1 MTVVKSKPYNIGV
14 SLSEYHFSYDNDKLI
29 GISKLNDSSVF
40 VPLDPSSSEFSEIKS
55 DDKSVRAFNIAKFN
69 KEGVTDTVDV
79 ANDEVLTS
87 YYNTQK
93 KKLDNK
99 QFIEEE
105 SESPIAAVPIKR
117 ERTVPD
123 RVLSYPLD
131 IDINQDHLKI
141 NRYTYKRPSSDVQ
154 ASRPPRETDDGYVAG
169 DSVKGTSYGKYQ
181 GGVILP
187 MPKVSDSNGAQWGE
201 SDLDVFTLGIAGAGA
216 RVGGKLVDDLS
227 NLLTLRT
234 GFRDGE
240 NLLENDRS
248 FADFVESSDFAKNRG
263 FSGQALT
270 NLGIAGGG
278 LAASTLARQVGIN
291 IGADEFLAR
300 SGGRI
305 LNPNA
310 ELLFQGPVLRDF
322 AFKFLMI
329 ARSKKEGE
337 MIRRIIRWFKT
348 GAAPVFNDKSL
359 LQTPSIFQLTY
370 GRGQNSS
377 DYFLPTVNKFNEM
390 ALRNITVDYAP
401 DGFWSA
407 YQDSQPVAVVV
418 NLQFT
423 ELRPVYRQD
432 QDYAAK
438 QNDTSVGY

>member
-1 MTVVKSKPYNIGV
+1 MTVVKSKPYKIGI

-55 DDKSVRAFNIAKFN
+55 DDDSVRAFNIAVHE
-69 KEGVTDTVDV
+69 KEGITDTVDV
-79 ANDEVLTS
+79 ADNEVLTS

-93 KKLDNK
+93 KKLDNG

-105 SESPIAAVPIKR
+105 SESPIAPIPR
-117 ERTVPD
+117 FARTLPPT
-123 RVLSYPLD
+123 VLSYPLD
-131 IDINQDHLKI
+131 IDIEQDHLKI
-141 NRYTYKRPSSDVQ
+141 NRYLYKRPDTGVQ
-154 ASRPPRETDDGYVAG
+154 ASRPPRETETGYTEG
-169 DSVKGTSYGKYQ
+169 DSVKGTPYGKYQ

-201 SDLDVFTLGIAGAGA
+201 SDLDVFTLGIAAAGQQLGGATVGA
-216 RVGGKLVDDLS
+216 INAFSNVIRGEGIGKEQGFTDFFQQKQEEFNSIAGSDL
-227 NLLTLRT
+227 
-234 GFRDGE
+234 
-240 NLLENDRS
+240 
-248 FADFVESSDFAKNRG
+248 K
-263 FSGQALT
+263 

-278 LAASTLARQVGIN
+278 IFASTVAKAAGIN

-337 MIRRIIRWFKT
+337 TIRKIIRWFKT
-348 GAAPVFNDKSL
+348 GAAPVFNDRAL

-370 GRGQNSS
+370 GRGQGSS

-418 NLQFT
+418 SLQFT
-423 ELRPVYRQD
+423 ELRPVYKQD
-432 QDYAAK
+432 QEYAAR

>member
-55 DDKSVRAFNIAKFN
+55 DDDSVRAFNIAKFN
-69 KEGVTDTVDV
+69 KEGVTDTVEV
-79 ANDEVLTS
+79 ADDEVLTS

-105 SESPIAAVPIKR
+105 SESPIATIPRFA
-117 ERTVPD
+117 RTLPPT
-123 RVLSYPLD
+123 VLTYPLD
-131 IDINQDHLKI
+131 IDIDQDHLKI
-141 NRYTYKRPSSDVQ
+141 NRYLYKRPDTGVQ
-154 ASRPPRETDDGYVAG
+154 ASRPPRMTDYGMVAG
-169 DSVKGTSYGKYQ
+169 DSVKGSPYGKYQ

-201 SDLDVFTLGIAGAGA
+201 SDLDVFNLGIAAAGQQIGSA
-216 RVGGKLVDDLS
+216 TVGGINALSDIMRGEGIKENNFTEFFEQKSKDLQGI
-227 NLLTLRT
+227 T
-234 GFRDGE
+234 GTD
-240 NLLENDRS
+240 
-248 FADFVESSDFAKNRG
+248 AK
-263 FSGQALT
+263 

-278 LAASTLARQVGIN
+278 LFATTVAKAAGIN

-322 AFKFLMI
+322 AFKFLMV

-337 MIRRIIRWFKT
+337 MIRKIIRWFKT
-348 GAAPVFNDKSL
+348 GAAPVFNDRSL

-370 GRGQNSS
+370 GRGQGSS

-423 ELRPVYRQD
+423 ELRPVYKQD
-432 QDYAAK
+432 QEYAEA

>member
-55 DDKSVRAFNIAKFN
+55 DDDSVRAFNIAKFN

-79 ANDEVLTS
+79 ADDEVLTS

-105 SESPIAAVPIKR
+105 SESPIAAVPKR
-117 ERTVPD
+117 QRTAAYT
-123 RVLSYPLD
+123 VLSYPLD

-141 NRYTYKRPSSDVQ
+141 NRYLYKRPDTGVQ
-154 ASRPPRETDDGYVAG
+154 ASRPPQKGDYGFEGKG
-169 DSVKGTSYGKYQ
+169 DSVKGTPYGQYQ

-201 SDLDVFTLGIAGAGA
+201 SDLDVFTLGIAAAGQQIGGAT
-216 RVGGKLVDDLS
+216 VGGINAFSNLIRGEGIGDKQEFTDFFQQKQDDL
-227 NLLTLRT
+227 NRI
-234 GFRDGE
+234 GG
-240 NLLENDRS
+240 
-248 FADFVESSDFAKNRG
+248 SDLK
-263 FSGQALT
+263 

-278 LAASTLARQVGIN
+278 LFASTVAKAAGIN

-322 AFKFLMI
+322 AFKFLMV

-337 MIRRIIRWFKT
+337 MIRKIIRWFKT
-348 GAAPVFNDKSL
+348 GAAPVFNDRAL

-370 GRGQNSS
+370 GRGQGSS

-423 ELRPVYRQD
+423 ELRPVYKQD
-432 QDYAAK
+432 QEYAEA
-438 QNDTSVGY
+438 QNETSVGY

>member
-1 MTVVKSKPYNIGV
+1 MTVVKSKPYKIGI

-40 VPLDPSSSEFSEIKS
+40 VPLDPSSPEFLEIKS
-55 DDKSVRAFNIAKFN
+55 DDDSVRAFNIAVHE
-69 KEGVTDTVDV
+69 KEGITDTVDV
-79 ANDEVLTS
+79 ADNEVLTN

-93 KKLDNK
+93 KKLDNG

-105 SESPIAAVPIKR
+105 SESPIAAVPKR
-117 ERTVPD
+117 QRTAPAT
-123 RVLSYPLD
+123 VLSYPLD

-154 ASRPPRETDDGYVAG
+154 ASRPPRETDYGLIAG

-216 RVGGKLVDDLS
+216 RVGGKLVGDLN

-234 GFRDGE
+234 GFENGE
-240 NLLENDRS
+240 NLLKNDQS
-248 FADFVESSDFAKNRG
+248 FADFIESRQREESG
-263 FSGQALT
+263 LSGQALT

-278 LAASTLARQVGIN
+278 LAASTLAKAFGIN
-291 IGADEFLAR
+291 IGTDEFLAR

-407 YQDSQPVAVVV
+407 YQDSQPVAVRMSL
-418 NLQFT
+418 NFA
-423 ELRPVYRQD
+423 ELRPVYETD
-432 QDYAAK
+432 QMR
-438 QNDTSVGY
+438 TPESSVGL

>member
-55 DDKSVRAFNIAKFN
+55 DDDSIRAFNIAKFN

-79 ANDEVLTS
+79 ADDEVLTS

-105 SESPIAAVPIKR
+105 SESPIAAVPKR
-117 ERTVPD
+117 QRTAAYT
-123 RVLSYPLD
+123 VLSYPLD

-141 NRYTYKRPSSDVQ
+141 NRYLYKRPDTGVQ
-154 ASRPPRETDDGYVAG
+154 ASRPPQKGDYGFEGKG
-169 DSVKGTSYGKYQ
+169 DSVKGTPYGQYQ

-201 SDLDVFTLGIAGAGA
+201 SDLDVFTLGIAAAGQQIGAA
-216 RVGGKLVDDLS
+216 TVGGIDALS
-227 NLLTLRT
+227 NLIRGQDIGEQ
-234 GFRDGE
+234 GFTE
-240 NLLENDRS
+240 FFEQK
-248 FADFVESSDFAKNRG
+248 AKDL
-263 FSGQALT
+263 SGVAGQDLK

-278 LAASTLARQVGIN
+278 IFASTVAKAAGIN

-322 AFKFLMI
+322 AFKFLMV

-337 MIRRIIRWFKT
+337 MIRKIIRWFKT
-348 GAAPVFNDKSL
+348 GAAPVFNDRAL

-370 GRGQNSS
+370 GRGQGSS

-423 ELRPVYRQD
+423 ELRPVYKQD
-432 QDYAAK
+432 QEYAEA
-438 QNDTSVGY
+438 QNETSVGY

>member
-1 MTVVKSKPYNIGV
+1 MTVVKSKAYKIGI

-55 DDKSVRAFNIAKFN
+55 DDDSVRAFNIAKFN

-79 ANDEVLTS
+79 ADDEVLTS
-87 YYNTQK
+87 HYNTQK

-99 QFIEEE
+99 QFIEEQ
-105 SESPIAAVPIKR
+105 SESPIAAVPKR
-117 ERTVPD
+117 QRTAAYT
-123 RVLSYPLD
+123 VLSYPLD

-141 NRYTYKRPSSDVQ
+141 NRYLYKRPDTGVQ
-154 ASRPPRETDDGYVAG
+154 ASRPPQKGDYGFEGKG
-169 DSVKGTSYGKYQ
+169 DSVKGTPYGQYQ

-201 SDLDVFTLGIAGAGA
+201 SDLDVFNLGIAAAGQQIGGATVKGIDA
-216 RVGGKLVDDLS
+216 FSNLIRGQDIGEQGFTEFFEQKTKDLSGVGGQDL
-227 NLLTLRT
+227 
-234 GFRDGE
+234 
-240 NLLENDRS
+240 
-248 FADFVESSDFAKNRG
+248 K
-263 FSGQALT
+263 

-278 LAASTLARQVGIN
+278 LFATTVAKAAGIN

-337 MIRRIIRWFKT
+337 MIRKIIRWFKT
-348 GAAPVFNDKSL
+348 GAAPVFNDRSL

-370 GRGQNSS
+370 GRGQGSS

-423 ELRPVYRQD
+423 ELRPVYKQD
-432 QDYAAK
+432 QEYAEA

>member
-55 DDKSVRAFNIAKFN
+55 DDDSVRAFNIAKFN

-105 SESPIAAVPIKR
+105 SESPIAAVPKR
-117 ERTVPD
+117 QRTAAYT
-123 RVLSYPLD
+123 VLSYPLD

-141 NRYTYKRPSSDVQ
+141 NRYLYKRPDTGVQ
-154 ASRPPRETDDGYVAG
+154 ASRPPQKGDYGFEGKG
-169 DSVKGTSYGKYQ
+169 DSVKGTPYGQYQ

-201 SDLDVFTLGIAGAGA
+201 SDLDVFTLGIAAAGQQIGGAT
-216 RVGGKLVDDLS
+216 VGGIDAFS
-227 NLLTLRT
+227 NLIR
-234 GFRDGE
+234 GE
-240 NLLENDRS
+240 GIAKKQE
-248 FADFVESSDFAKNRG
+248 FTDFFQQKQEDLNRIEGSDLK
-263 FSGQALT
+263 

-278 LAASTLARQVGIN
+278 IFASTVAKAAGIN

-322 AFKFLMI
+322 AFKFLMV

-337 MIRRIIRWFKT
+337 MIRKIIRWFKT
-348 GAAPVFNDKSL
+348 GAAPVFNDRAL

-370 GRGQNSS
+370 GRGQGSS

-423 ELRPVYRQD
+423 ELRPVYKQD
-432 QDYAAK
+432 QEYAEA

>member
-55 DDKSVRAFNIAKFN
+55 DDDSVRAFNIAKFN

-79 ANDEVLTS
+79 ADDEVLTS

-105 SESPIAAVPIKR
+105 SESPIAAVPKR
-117 ERTVPD
+117 QRTAAYT
-123 RVLSYPLD
+123 VLSYPLD

-141 NRYTYKRPSSDVQ
+141 NRYLYKRPDTGVQ
-154 ASRPPRETDDGYVAG
+154 ASRPPQKGDYGFEGKG
-169 DSVKGTSYGKYQ
+169 DSVKGTPYGQYQ

-201 SDLDVFTLGIAGAGA
+201 SDLDVFTLGIAAAGQQIGGAT
-216 RVGGKLVDDLS
+216 VGGIDAFSNLIRGEGIGDKQEFTDFFQQKQDDL
-227 NLLTLRT
+227 NRI
-234 GFRDGE
+234 GG
-240 NLLENDRS
+240 
-248 FADFVESSDFAKNRG
+248 SDLK
-263 FSGQALT
+263 

-278 LAASTLARQVGIN
+278 LFASTVAKAAGIN

-322 AFKFLMI
+322 AFKFLMV

-337 MIRRIIRWFKT
+337 MIRKIIRWFKT
-348 GAAPVFNDKSL
+348 GAAPVFNDRAL

-370 GRGQNSS
+370 GRGQGSS

-423 ELRPVYRQD
+423 ELRPVYKQD
-432 QDYAAK
+432 QEYAEA
-438 QNDTSVGY
+438 QNETSVGY

>member
-55 DDKSVRAFNIAKFN
+55 DDDSVRAFNIAKFN

-79 ANDEVLTS
+79 ADDEVLTS

-99 QFIEEE
+99 QFIEEQ
-105 SESPIAAVPIKR
+105 SESPIAAVPKR
-117 ERTVPD
+117 QRTAAYT
-123 RVLSYPLD
+123 VLSYPLD

-141 NRYTYKRPSSDVQ
+141 NRYLYKRPDTGVQ
-154 ASRPPRETDDGYVAG
+154 ASRPPQKGDYGFEGKG
-169 DSVKGTSYGKYQ
+169 DSVKGTPYGQYQ

-201 SDLDVFTLGIAGAGA
+201 SDLDVFTLGIAAAGQQIGGAT
-216 RVGGKLVDDLS
+216 VGGIDAFS
-227 NLLTLRT
+227 NLIR
-234 GFRDGE
+234 GE
-240 NLLENDRS
+240 GIGKKQE
-248 FADFVESSDFAKNRG
+248 FTDFFQQKQEDLNRIEGSDLK
-263 FSGQALT
+263 

-278 LAASTLARQVGIN
+278 IFASTVAKAAGIN

-322 AFKFLMI
+322 AFKFLMV

-337 MIRRIIRWFKT
+337 MIRKIIRWFKT
-348 GAAPVFNDKSL
+348 GAAPVFNDRAL

-370 GRGQNSS
+370 GRGQGSS

-423 ELRPVYRQD
+423 ELRPVYKQD
-432 QDYAAK
+432 QEYAEA
-438 QNDTSVGY
+438 QNETSVGY

>member
-1 MTVVKSKPYNIGV
+1 MSLQKSKKYSAISGLGADDV
-14 SLSEYHFSYDNDKLI
+14 ISAAFSNNQLI
-29 GISKLNDSSVF
+29 GIFKDNSDGVPKVQDPNGSIASIFKASDESLN
-40 VPLDPSSSEFSEIKS
+40 
-55 DDKSVRAFNIAKFN
+55 AFNIAVYGKD
-69 KEGVTDTVDV
+69 GVTDEI
-79 ANDEVLTS
+79 ALASNEELTKFFNEES
-87 YYNTQK
+87 
-93 KKLDNK
+93 NK
-99 QFIEEE
+99 ESNEQFIAPEL
-105 SESPIAAVPIKR
+105 STPIAALPKR
-117 ERTVPD
+117 ERTAPAT
-123 RVLSYPLD
+123 VLSYPLD

-141 NRYTYKRPSSDVQ
+141 NRFKYKRPDTGVQ
-154 ASRPPRETDDGYVAG
+154 ASRPPEFSANLGYLKRKG

-201 SDLDVFTLGIAGAGA
+201 SDLDVFSLGIVSAGQQIGNDTVKGIDALSSVFRGDGIGAKEKFGDFFKKAGINFDFGKT
-216 RVGGKLVDDLS
+216 GGDL
-227 NLLTLRT
+227 
-234 GFRDGE
+234 
-240 NLLENDRS
+240 
-248 FADFVESSDFAKNRG
+248 K
-263 FSGQALT
+263 

-278 LAASTLARQVGIN
+278 IFASTIAKAAGIN

-337 MIRRIIRWFKT
+337 TIRRIIRWFKT
-348 GAAPVFNDKSL
+348 GAAPVFNDRAL

-370 GRGQNSS
+370 GRGQGNS

-418 NLQFT
+418 SLQFT
-423 ELRPVYRQD
+423 ELRPVYKQD
-432 QDYAAK
+432 QDYAAT

>member
-55 DDKSVRAFNIAKFN
+55 DDDSVRAFNIAKFN

-105 SESPIAAVPIKR
+105 SESPIAAVPKKR
-117 ERTVPD
+117 ERTVSD

-141 NRYTYKRPSSDVQ
+141 NRYLYKRPDTGVQ
-154 ASRPPRETDDGYVAG
+154 ASRPPQKGDYGFEGKG
-169 DSVKGTSYGKYQ
+169 DSVKGTPYGQYQ

-201 SDLDVFTLGIAGAGA
+201 SDLDVFTLGIAAAGQQIGGAT
-216 RVGGKLVDDLS
+216 VGGINAFS
-227 NLLTLRT
+227 NLIR
-234 GFRDGE
+234 GE
-240 NLLENDRS
+240 GIKENNFTEFFEQKSKDLQGIS
-248 FADFVESSDFAKNRG
+248 GADAK
-263 FSGQALT
+263 

-278 LAASTLARQVGIN
+278 LFATTVAKAAGIN

-322 AFKFLMI
+322 AFKFLMV

-337 MIRRIIRWFKT
+337 MIRKIIRWFKT
-348 GAAPVFNDKSL
+348 GAAPVFNDRAL

-370 GRGQNSS
+370 GRGQGSS

-423 ELRPVYRQD
+423 ELRPVYKQD
-432 QDYAAK
+432 QEYAEA
-438 QNDTSVGY
+438 QNETSVGY

>member
-105 SESPIAAVPIKR
+105 SESPIAAVPKKR

-141 NRYTYKRPSSDVQ
+141 NRYLYKRPDTGVQ
-154 ASRPPRETDDGYVAG
+154 ASRPPRETKTGYTEG
-169 DSVKGTSYGKYQ
+169 DSVKGTPYGKYQ

-201 SDLDVFTLGIAGAGA
+201 SDLDVFTLGIAAAGQQIGAA
-216 RVGGKLVDDLS
+216 TVGGIDALS
-227 NLLTLRT
+227 NLIRGQDIGEQ
-234 GFRDGE
+234 GFTE
-240 NLLENDRS
+240 FFEQK
-248 FADFVESSDFAKNRG
+248 AKDL
-263 FSGQALT
+263 SGVAGQDLK

-278 LAASTLARQVGIN
+278 LFATTVAKAAGIN

-337 MIRRIIRWFKT
+337 MIRKIIRWFKT
-348 GAAPVFNDKSL
+348 GAAPVFNDRSL

-370 GRGQNSS
+370 GRGQGSS

-423 ELRPVYRQD
+423 ELRPVYKQD
-432 QDYAAK
+432 QEYAEA

>member
-55 DDKSVRAFNIAKFN
+55 DDDSVRAFNIAKFN

-79 ANDEVLTS
+79 ADDEVLTS

-105 SESPIAAVPIKR
+105 SESPIAAVPKR
-117 ERTVPD
+117 KRTAAYT
-123 RVLSYPLD
+123 VLSYPLD

-141 NRYTYKRPSSDVQ
+141 NRYLYKRPDTGVQ
-154 ASRPPRETDDGYVAG
+154 ASRPPQKGDYGFEGKG
-169 DSVKGTSYGKYQ
+169 DSVKGTPYGQYQ

-201 SDLDVFTLGIAGAGA
+201 SDLDVFTLGIAAAGQQIGGATVEGINA
-216 RVGGKLVDDLS
+216 FS
-227 NLLTLRT
+227 NVIR
-234 GFRDGE
+234 GE
-240 NLLENDRS
+240 GIGE
-248 FADFVESSDFAKNRG
+248 RG
-263 FSGQALT
+263 FTEFFEQKAKDFNNIEGNDLK

-278 LAASTLARQVGIN
+278 LFASTVAKAAGIN

-322 AFKFLMI
+322 AFKFLMV

-337 MIRRIIRWFKT
+337 MIRKIIRWFKT
-348 GAAPVFNDKSL
+348 GAAPVFNDRAL

-370 GRGQNSS
+370 GRGQGSS

-423 ELRPVYRQD
+423 ELRPVYKQD
-432 QDYAAK
+432 QEYAEA
-438 QNDTSVGY
+438 QNETSVGY

>member
-55 DDKSVRAFNIAKFN
+55 DDDSVRAFNIAKFN

-79 ANDEVLTS
+79 ADDEVLTS

-105 SESPIAAVPIKR
+105 SESPIAAVPKR
-117 ERTVPD
+117 QRTAAYT
-123 RVLSYPLD
+123 VLSYPLD

-141 NRYTYKRPSSDVQ
+141 NRYLYKRPDTGVQ
-154 ASRPPRETDDGYVAG
+154 ASRPPQKGDYGFERKG
-169 DSVKGTSYGKYQ
+169 DSVKGTPYGQYQ

-201 SDLDVFTLGIAGAGA
+201 SDLDVFTLGIAAAGQQIGGAT
-216 RVGGKLVDDLS
+216 VGGIDAFS
-227 NLLTLRT
+227 NLIR
-234 GFRDGE
+234 GE
-240 NLLENDRS
+240 GIKENNFTEFFEQKSKDLQGIS
-248 FADFVESSDFAKNRG
+248 GADAK
-263 FSGQALT
+263 

-278 LAASTLARQVGIN
+278 IFASTVAKAAGIN

-322 AFKFLMI
+322 AFKFLMV

-337 MIRRIIRWFKT
+337 MIRKIIRWFKT
-348 GAAPVFNDKSL
+348 GAAPVFNDRAL

-370 GRGQNSS
+370 GRGQGSS

-423 ELRPVYRQD
+423 ELRPVYKQD
-432 QDYAAK
+432 QEYAEA
-438 QNDTSVGY
+438 QNETSVGY

>member
-1 MTVVKSKPYNIGV
+1 MAVVKSKPYKIGI

-55 DDKSVRAFNIAKFN
+55 DDDSIRAFNIAVHE
-69 KEGVTDTVDV
+69 KEGVTDTVEV

-105 SESPIAAVPIKR
+105 SESPIAAVPKR
-117 ERTVPD
+117 QRTAAYT
-123 RVLSYPLD
+123 VLSYPLD

-141 NRYTYKRPSSDVQ
+141 NRYLYKRPDTGVQ
-154 ASRPPRETDDGYVAG
+154 ASRPPQKGDYGFEGKG
-169 DSVKGTSYGKYQ
+169 DSVKGTPYGQYQ

-201 SDLDVFTLGIAGAGA
+201 SDLDVFTLGIAAAGQQLGGATVGA
-216 RVGGKLVDDLS
+216 INAFSNVIRGEDIGEKQQFTDFFQQKQEDFNSIAGSDL
-227 NLLTLRT
+227 
-234 GFRDGE
+234 
-240 NLLENDRS
+240 
-248 FADFVESSDFAKNRG
+248 K
-263 FSGQALT
+263 

-278 LAASTLARQVGIN
+278 LFASTVAKAAGIN

-322 AFKFLMI
+322 AFKFLMV

-337 MIRRIIRWFKT
+337 MIRKIIRWFKT
-348 GAAPVFNDKSL
+348 GAAPVFNDRAL

-370 GRGQNSS
+370 GRGQGSS

-423 ELRPVYRQD
+423 ELRPVYKQD
-432 QDYAAK
+432 QEYAAR

>member
-40 VPLDPSSSEFSEIKS
+40 VPLDPSSPEFLEIKS
-55 DDKSVRAFNIAKFN
+55 DDDSVRAFNIAVHE
-69 KEGVTDTVDV
+69 KEGITDTVEV
-79 ANDEVLTS
+79 ADNEVLTS

-93 KKLDNK
+93 KKLDNG

-105 SESPIAAVPIKR
+105 SESPIAAVPKKR
-117 ERTVPD
+117 KRTSPPS
-123 RVLSYPLD
+123 VLSYPLD

-201 SDLDVFTLGIAGAGA
+201 SDLDVFTLGIAGTGA

-234 GFRDGE
+234 GFQDGK
-240 NLLENDRS
+240 NLLKNDQS
-248 FADFVESSDFAKNRG
+248 FANFIESREGEDRG
-263 FSGQALT
+263 LSGQALT

-278 LAASTLARQVGIN
+278 LAASTLAKAFGIN
-291 IGADEFLAR
+291 IGTDEFLAR

>member
-55 DDKSVRAFNIAKFN
+55 DDDSVKAFNIAKFN

-79 ANDEVLTS
+79 ADNEVLTS

-93 KKLDNK
+93 KKLDNG

-105 SESPIAAVPIKR
+105 SESPIAAVPKR
-117 ERTVPD
+117 QRTTPAT
-123 RVLSYPLD
+123 VLSYPLD

-141 NRYTYKRPSSDVQ
+141 NRYLYKRPDTGVQ
-154 ASRPPRETDDGYVAG
+154 ASRPPRETETGYTEG
-169 DSVKGTSYGKYQ
+169 DSVKGTPYGKYQ

-201 SDLDVFTLGIAGAGA
+201 SDLDVFTLGIAAAGQQIGGAT
-216 RVGGKLVDDLS
+216 VGGINAFS
-227 NLLTLRT
+227 NLIR
-234 GFRDGE
+234 GQDIGE
-240 NLLENDRS
+240 NQE
-248 FADFVESSDFAKNRG
+248 FAGFFEQKAKDIESITGSDLKNI
-263 FSGQALT
+263 
-270 NLGIAGGG
+270 GIAGGG
-278 LAASTLARQVGIN
+278 LFASTVAKAAGIN

-322 AFKFLMI
+322 AFKFLMV

-337 MIRRIIRWFKT
+337 MIRKIIRWFKT
-348 GAAPVFNDKSL
+348 GAAPVFNDRAL

-370 GRGQNSS
+370 GRGQGSS

-423 ELRPVYRQD
+423 ELRPVYKQD
-432 QDYAAK
+432 QDYAAR

>member
-55 DDKSVRAFNIAKFN
+55 DDDSVRAFNIAKFN

-79 ANDEVLTS
+79 ADDEVLTS

-105 SESPIAAVPIKR
+105 SESPIAAVPKR
-117 ERTVPD
+117 QRTAAYT
-123 RVLSYPLD
+123 VLSYPLD

-141 NRYTYKRPSSDVQ
+141 NRYLYKRPDTGVQ
-154 ASRPPRETDDGYVAG
+154 ASRPPQKGDYGFEGKG
-169 DSVKGTSYGKYQ
+169 DSVKGTPYGQYQ

-201 SDLDVFTLGIAGAGA
+201 SDLDVFTLGIAAAGQQIGGAT
-216 RVGGKLVDDLS
+216 VGGINAFSNLIRGEGIGDNQKFTDFFQQKQDDL
-227 NLLTLRT
+227 NRI
-234 GFRDGE
+234 GG
-240 NLLENDRS
+240 
-248 FADFVESSDFAKNRG
+248 SDLK
-263 FSGQALT
+263 

-278 LAASTLARQVGIN
+278 LFASTVAKAAGIN

-322 AFKFLMI
+322 AFKFLMV

-337 MIRRIIRWFKT
+337 MIRKIIRWFKT
-348 GAAPVFNDKSL
+348 GAAPVFNDRAL

-370 GRGQNSS
+370 GRGQGSS

-423 ELRPVYRQD
+423 ELRPVYKQD
-432 QDYAAK
+432 QEYAEA
-438 QNDTSVGY
+438 QNETSVGY

>member
-55 DDKSVRAFNIAKFN
+55 DDDSVRAFNIAKFN

-79 ANDEVLTS
+79 ADDEVLTS

-105 SESPIAAVPIKR
+105 SESPIAAVPKR
-117 ERTVPD
+117 QRTAAYT
-123 RVLSYPLD
+123 VLSYPLD

-141 NRYTYKRPSSDVQ
+141 NRYLYKRPDTGVQ
-154 ASRPPRETDDGYVAG
+154 ASRPPQKGDYGFEGKG
-169 DSVKGTSYGKYQ
+169 DSVKGTPYGQYQ

-201 SDLDVFTLGIAGAGA
+201 SDLDVFNLGIAAAGQQLGGAT
-216 RVGGKLVDDLS
+216 VGGINALSDIIRGEGIKENNFTEFFEQKSKDLQGIS
-227 NLLTLRT
+227 
-234 GFRDGE
+234 G
-240 NLLENDRS
+240 
-248 FADFVESSDFAKNRG
+248 ADAK
-263 FSGQALT
+263 

-278 LAASTLARQVGIN
+278 IFASTVAKAAGIN

-310 ELLFQGPVLRDF
+310 EL
-322 AFKFLMI
+322 
-329 ARSKKEGE
+329 
-337 MIRRIIRWFKT
+337 
-348 GAAPVFNDKSL
+348 
-359 LQTPSIFQLTY
+359 
-370 GRGQNSS
+370 
-377 DYFLPTVNKFNEM
+377 
-390 ALRNITVDYAP
+390 
-401 DGFWSA
+401 
-407 YQDSQPVAVVV
+407 
-418 NLQFT
+418 
-423 ELRPVYRQD
+423 
-432 QDYAAK
+432 
-438 QNDTSVGY
+438 

>member
-55 DDKSVRAFNIAKFN
+55 DDDSVRAFNIAKFN

-79 ANDEVLTS
+79 ADDEVLTS

-105 SESPIAAVPIKR
+105 SESPIAAVPKR
-117 ERTVPD
+117 QRTAAYT
-123 RVLSYPLD
+123 VLSYPLD

-141 NRYTYKRPSSDVQ
+141 NRYLYKRPDTGVQ
-154 ASRPPRETDDGYVAG
+154 ASRPPQKGDYGFEGKG
-169 DSVKGTSYGKYQ
+169 DSVKGTPYGQYQ

-201 SDLDVFTLGIAGAGA
+201 SDLDVFSLGIASAGQQIGGDTARGINALSSLFRGEGIGAKEKFGDFFEKA
-216 RVGGKLVDDLS
+216 GINFDFG
-227 NLLTLRT
+227 RT
-234 GFRDGE
+234 GGD
-240 NLLENDRS
+240 
-248 FADFVESSDFAKNRG
+248 
-263 FSGQALT
+263 LT

-278 LAASTLARQVGIN
+278 IFASTVAKAVGIN

-322 AFKFLMI
+322 AFKFLMV

-337 MIRRIIRWFKT
+337 MIRKIIRWFKT
-348 GAAPVFNDKSL
+348 GAAPVFNDRAL

-370 GRGQNSS
+370 GRGQGSS

-423 ELRPVYRQD
+423 ELRPVYKQD
-432 QDYAAK
+432 QEYAEA
-438 QNDTSVGY
+438 QNETSVGY

>member
-1 MTVVKSKPYNIGV
+1 MSLQKSKKYSAISGLGADDV
-14 SLSEYHFSYDNDKLI
+14 ISAAFSNNQLI
-29 GISKLNDSSVF
+29 GIFKDNSDGVPKVQDPNGSIASIFKASDESLN
-40 VPLDPSSSEFSEIKS
+40 
-55 DDKSVRAFNIAKFN
+55 AFNIAVYGKD
-69 KEGVTDTVDV
+69 GVTDEI
-79 ANDEVLTS
+79 ALASNEELTKFFNEES
-87 YYNTQK
+87 
-93 KKLDNK
+93 NK
-99 QFIEEE
+99 ESNEQFIAPEL
-105 SESPIAAVPIKR
+105 STPIAALPKR
-117 ERTVPD
+117 ERTAPAT
-123 RVLSYPLD
+123 VLSYPLD

-141 NRYTYKRPSSDVQ
+141 NRFKYKRPDTGVQ
-154 ASRPPRETDDGYVAG
+154 ASRPPEFSANLGYLKRKG

-201 SDLDVFTLGIAGAGA
+201 SDLDVFSLGIVSAGQQIGGA
-216 RVGGKLVDDLS
+216 AVGGIDAFSNLIRGQDIGEQGFTKFFEQKAKDLS
-227 NLLTLRT
+227 
-234 GFRDGE
+234 GV
-240 NLLENDRS
+240 
-248 FADFVESSDFAKNRG
+248 A
-263 FSGQALT
+263 GQDLK

-278 LAASTLARQVGIN
+278 LFASTVAKAAGIN

-337 MIRRIIRWFKT
+337 TIRRIIRWFKT
-348 GAAPVFNDKSL
+348 GAAPVFNDRAL

-370 GRGQNSS
+370 SRGQGNS

-407 YQDSQPVAVVV
+407 YQDSQPVAVVIS
-418 NLQFT
+418 LQFT
-423 ELRPVYRQD
+423 ELRPVYKQD
-432 QDYAAK
+432 QEYAAK

>member
-1 MTVVKSKPYNIGV
+1 MSLQKSKKYSAISGLGADDV
-14 SLSEYHFSYDNDKLI
+14 ISAAFSNNQLI
-29 GISKLNDSSVF
+29 GIFKDNSDGVPKVQDPNGSIASIFKASDESLN
-40 VPLDPSSSEFSEIKS
+40 
-55 DDKSVRAFNIAKFN
+55 AFNIAVYGKD
-69 KEGVTDTVDV
+69 GVTDEI
-79 ANDEVLTS
+79 ALASNEELTKFFNEES
-87 YYNTQK
+87 
-93 KKLDNK
+93 NK
-99 QFIEEE
+99 ESNEQFIAPEL
-105 SESPIAAVPIKR
+105 STPIAALPKR
-117 ERTVPD
+117 ERTAPAT
-123 RVLSYPLD
+123 VLSYPLD

-141 NRYTYKRPSSDVQ
+141 NRFKYKRPDTGVQ
-154 ASRPPRETDDGYVAG
+154 ASRPPEFSANLGYLKRKG

-201 SDLDVFTLGIAGAGA
+201 SDLDVFSLGIVSAGQQIGGA
-216 RVGGKLVDDLS
+216 AVGEINALSSLFRGEGLGDDTEFNNFLKQKGNDIKS
-227 NLLTLRT
+227 IT
-234 GFRDGE
+234 GGD
-240 NLLENDRS
+240 L
-248 FADFVESSDFAKNRG
+248 K
-263 FSGQALT
+263 

-278 LAASTLARQVGIN
+278 LFASTVAKAAGIN

-337 MIRRIIRWFKT
+337 TIRRIIRWFKT
-348 GAAPVFNDKSL
+348 GAAPVFNDRAL

-370 GRGQNSS
+370 SRGQGNS

-407 YQDSQPVAVVV
+407 YQDSQPVAVVIS
-418 NLQFT
+418 LQFT
-423 ELRPVYRQD
+423 ELRPVYKQD
-432 QDYAAK
+432 QEYAAK

>member
-40 VPLDPSSSEFSEIKS
+40 VPLDPSSPEFLEIKS
-55 DDKSVRAFNIAKFN
+55 DDDSVRAFNIAKFN

-79 ANDEVLTS
+79 ADDEVLTS

-105 SESPIAAVPIKR
+105 SESPIAAVPKR
-117 ERTVPD
+117 QRTAAYT
-123 RVLSYPLD
+123 VLSYPLD

-141 NRYTYKRPSSDVQ
+141 NRYLYKRPDTGVQ
-154 ASRPPRETDDGYVAG
+154 ASRPPQKGDYGFEGKG
-169 DSVKGTSYGKYQ
+169 DSVKGTPYGQYQ

-201 SDLDVFTLGIAGAGA
+201 SDLDVFTLGIAAAGQQIGGAT
-216 RVGGKLVDDLS
+216 VGGIDAFSNLIRGEGIGDKQEFTDFFQQKQDDL
-227 NLLTLRT
+227 NRI
-234 GFRDGE
+234 GG
-240 NLLENDRS
+240 
-248 FADFVESSDFAKNRG
+248 SDLK
-263 FSGQALT
+263 

-278 LAASTLARQVGIN
+278 LFASTVAKAAGIN

-322 AFKFLMI
+322 AFKFLMV

-337 MIRRIIRWFKT
+337 MIRKIIRWFKT
-348 GAAPVFNDKSL
+348 GAAPVFNDRAL

-370 GRGQNSS
+370 GRGQGSS

-423 ELRPVYRQD
+423 ELRPVYKQD
-432 QDYAAK
+432 QEYAEA
-438 QNDTSVGY
+438 QNETSVGY

>member
-55 DDKSVRAFNIAKFN
+55 DDDSVRAFNIAKFN
-69 KEGVTDTVDV
+69 KEGVTDTVEV
-79 ANDEVLTS
+79 ADDEVLTS

-105 SESPIAAVPIKR
+105 SESPIATIPRFA
-117 ERTVPD
+117 RTLPPT
-123 RVLSYPLD
+123 VLSYPLD
-131 IDINQDHLKI
+131 IDIDQDHLKI
-141 NRYTYKRPSSDVQ
+141 NRYLYKRPDTGVQ
-154 ASRPPRETDDGYVAG
+154 ASRPPRETKTGYTEG
-169 DSVKGTSYGKYQ
+169 DSVKGTPYGKYQ

-201 SDLDVFTLGIAGAGA
+201 SDLDVFNLGIAAAGQQIGSA
-216 RVGGKLVDDLS
+216 TVGGINALSDIMRGEGIKENNFTEFFEQKSKDLQGI
-227 NLLTLRT
+227 T
-234 GFRDGE
+234 GTD
-240 NLLENDRS
+240 
-248 FADFVESSDFAKNRG
+248 AK
-263 FSGQALT
+263 

-278 LAASTLARQVGIN
+278 LFATTVAKAAGIN

-322 AFKFLMI
+322 AFKFLMV

-337 MIRRIIRWFKT
+337 MIRKIIRWFKT
-348 GAAPVFNDKSL
+348 GAAPVFNDRSL

-370 GRGQNSS
+370 GRGQGSS

-423 ELRPVYRQD
+423 ELRPVYKQD
-432 QDYAAK
+432 QEYAEA

>member
-55 DDKSVRAFNIAKFN
+55 DDDSVRAFNIAVHE
-69 KEGVTDTVDV
+69 KEGITDTVDV
-79 ANDEVLTS
+79 ADNEVLTS

-93 KKLDNK
+93 KKLDNG

-105 SESPIAAVPIKR
+105 SESPIAAVPKR
-117 ERTVPD
+117 QRTAPAT
-123 RVLSYPLD
+123 VLSYPLD

-141 NRYTYKRPSSDVQ
+141 NRFKYKRPDTGVQ
-154 ASRPPRETDDGYVAG
+154 ASRPPQLYEDNSNNSFFTSRG
-169 DSVKGTSYGKYQ
+169 DSVKGTSYGQYQ

-201 SDLDVFTLGIAGAGA
+201 SDLDVFSLGIVAAGQQIGGA
-216 RVGGKLVDDLS
+216 TVGGINAIS
-227 NLLTLRT
+227 NI
-234 GFRDGE
+234 FRGE
-240 NLLENDRS
+240 NIGEQGFTEYFSQKTKELSGISGR
-248 FADFVESSDFAKNRG
+248 DFKDI
-263 FSGQALT
+263 
-270 NLGIAGGG
+270 GIAGGG
-278 LAASTLARQVGIN
+278 LFASTVAKAAGIN

-329 ARSKKEGE
+329 ARSRKEGE
-337 MIRRIIRWFKT
+337 EIRKIIRWFKT
-348 GAAPVFNDKSL
+348 GAAPVFNNRAL

-370 GRGQNSS
+370 GRGQGSS

-423 ELRPVYRQD
+423 ELRPIYKQD
-432 QDYAAK
+432 QDYAER

>member
-55 DDKSVRAFNIAKFN
+55 DDDSVRAFNIAVHE

-79 ANDEVLTS
+79 ADNEVLTS

-93 KKLDNK
+93 KKLDNG

-105 SESPIAAVPIKR
+105 SETPIATIPRFA
-117 ERTVPD
+117 RTLPPT
-123 RVLSYPLD
+123 VLSYPLD
-131 IDINQDHLKI
+131 IDIDQDHLKI
-141 NRYTYKRPSSDVQ
+141 NRYLYKRPDTGVQ
-154 ASRPPRETDDGYVAG
+154 ASRPPRETETGYTEG
-169 DSVKGTSYGKYQ
+169 DSVKGTPYGKYQ

-201 SDLDVFTLGIAGAGA
+201 SDLDVFTLGIVAAGQQLGGA
-216 RVGGKLVDDLS
+216 TVGGINAFSNLIRGEGIGDKQEFTDFFQQKQDDL
-227 NLLTLRT
+227 NRI
-234 GFRDGE
+234 GG
-240 NLLENDRS
+240 
-248 FADFVESSDFAKNRG
+248 SDLK
-263 FSGQALT
+263 

-278 LAASTLARQVGIN
+278 LFASTVAKAAGIN

-337 MIRRIIRWFKT
+337 TIRRIIRWFKT
-348 GAAPVFNDKSL
+348 GAAPVFNDRAL

-370 GRGQNSS
+370 GRGQGSS

-423 ELRPVYRQD
+423 ELRPVYKQD
-432 QDYAAK
+432 QDYAAR

>member
-55 DDKSVRAFNIAKFN
+55 DDDSVRAFNIAKFN

-79 ANDEVLTS
+79 ADDEVLTS

-105 SESPIAAVPIKR
+105 SESPIAAVPKR
-117 ERTVPD
+117 QRTAAYT
-123 RVLSYPLD
+123 VLSYPLD

-141 NRYTYKRPSSDVQ
+141 NRYLYKRPDTGVQ
-154 ASRPPRETDDGYVAG
+154 ASRPPQKGDYGFEGKG
-169 DSVKGTSYGKYQ
+169 DSVKGTPYGQYQ

-201 SDLDVFTLGIAGAGA
+201 SDLDVFNLGIAAAGQQIGGAT
-216 RVGGKLVDDLS
+216 VGGINAFSNLIRGEGIGDNQKFTDFFQQKQDDL
-227 NLLTLRT
+227 NRI
-234 GFRDGE
+234 GG
-240 NLLENDRS
+240 
-248 FADFVESSDFAKNRG
+248 SDLK
-263 FSGQALT
+263 

-278 LAASTLARQVGIN
+278 LFASTVAKAAGIN

-322 AFKFLMI
+322 AFKFLMV

-337 MIRRIIRWFKT
+337 MIRKIIRWFKT
-348 GAAPVFNDKSL
+348 GAAPVFNDRAL

-370 GRGQNSS
+370 GRGQGSS

-423 ELRPVYRQD
+423 ELRPVYKQD
-432 QDYAAK
+432 QEYAEA
-438 QNDTSVGY
+438 QNETSVGY

>member
-1 MTVVKSKPYNIGV
+1 MTVVKSKAYKIGI

-55 DDKSVRAFNIAKFN
+55 DDDSVRAFNIAKFN

-79 ANDEVLTS
+79 ADDEVLTS

-105 SESPIAAVPIKR
+105 SESPIAAVPKR
-117 ERTVPD
+117 QRTAAYT
-123 RVLSYPLD
+123 VLSYPLD

-141 NRYTYKRPSSDVQ
+141 NRYLYKRPDTGVQ
-154 ASRPPRETDDGYVAG
+154 ASRPPQKGDYGFEGKG
-169 DSVKGTSYGKYQ
+169 DSVKGTPYGQYQ

-201 SDLDVFTLGIAGAGA
+201 SDLDVFTLGIAAAGQQLGGAT
-216 RVGGKLVDDLS
+216 VGGINALSDIIRGEGIKENNFTEFFEQKSKDLQGIS
-227 NLLTLRT
+227 
-234 GFRDGE
+234 G
-240 NLLENDRS
+240 
-248 FADFVESSDFAKNRG
+248 ADAK
-263 FSGQALT
+263 

-278 LAASTLARQVGIN
+278 LFATTVAKAAGIN

-322 AFKFLMI
+322 AFKFLMV

-337 MIRRIIRWFKT
+337 MIRKIIRWFKT
-348 GAAPVFNDKSL
+348 GAAPVFNDRAL

-370 GRGQNSS
+370 GRGQGSS

-423 ELRPVYRQD
+423 ELRPVYKQD
-432 QDYAAK
+432 QEYAEA
-438 QNDTSVGY
+438 QNETSVGY

>member
-1 MTVVKSKPYNIGV
+1 MTVVKSKAYKIGI

-55 DDKSVRAFNIAKFN
+55 DDDSVRAFNIAKFN

-79 ANDEVLTS
+79 ADDEVLTS

-105 SESPIAAVPIKR
+105 SESPIAAVPKR
-117 ERTVPD
+117 QRTAAYT
-123 RVLSYPLD
+123 VLSYPLD

-141 NRYTYKRPSSDVQ
+141 NRYLYKRPDTGVQ
-154 ASRPPRETDDGYVAG
+154 ASRPPQKGDYGFEGKG
-169 DSVKGTSYGKYQ
+169 DSVKGTPYGQYQ

-201 SDLDVFTLGIAGAGA
+201 SDLDVFTLGIAAAGQQLGGATVKG
-216 RVGGKLVDDLS
+216 VDLFSEIIRGEKIGDKGF
-227 NLLTLRT
+227 T
-234 GFRDGE
+234 GFFEQKSKD
-240 NLLENDRS
+240 LLGIS
-248 FADFVESSDFAKNRG
+248 GADAK
-263 FSGQALT
+263 

-278 LAASTLARQVGIN
+278 IFASTVAKAAGIN

-322 AFKFLMI
+322 AFKFLMV

-337 MIRRIIRWFKT
+337 MIRKIIRWFKT
-348 GAAPVFNDKSL
+348 GAAPVFNDRAL

-370 GRGQNSS
+370 GRGQGSS

-423 ELRPVYRQD
+423 ELRPVYKQD
-432 QDYAAK
+432 QEYAEA
-438 QNDTSVGY
+438 QNETSVGY

>member
-55 DDKSVRAFNIAKFN
+55 DDNSVRAFNIAKFN

-79 ANDEVLTS
+79 ADNEVLTS

-93 KKLDNK
+93 KKLDNG

-105 SESPIAAVPIKR
+105 SESPIATIPRFA
-117 ERTVPD
+117 RTLPPT
-123 RVLSYPLD
+123 VLSYPLD
-131 IDINQDHLKI
+131 IDIEQDHLKI
-141 NRYTYKRPSSDVQ
+141 NRYLYKRPDTGVQ
-154 ASRPPRETDDGYVAG
+154 ASRPPRETKTGYTEG
-169 DSVKGTSYGKYQ
+169 DSVKGTPYGKYQ

-201 SDLDVFTLGIAGAGA
+201 SDLDVFSLGIASAGQQIGGDTARGINALSSLFRGEGIGAKEKFGDFFEKA
-216 RVGGKLVDDLS
+216 GINFDFG
-227 NLLTLRT
+227 RT
-234 GFRDGE
+234 G
-240 NLLENDRS
+240 
-248 FADFVESSDFAKNRG
+248 SD
-263 FSGQALT
+263 LT

-278 LAASTLARQVGIN
+278 IFATTVAKAAGIN

-337 MIRRIIRWFKT
+337 MIRKIIRWFKT
-348 GAAPVFNDKSL
+348 GAAPVFNDRAL

-370 GRGQNSS
+370 GRGQGSS

-418 NLQFT
+418 SLQFT
-423 ELRPVYRQD
+423 ELRPVYKQD
-432 QDYAAK
+432 QEYAAR

>member
-29 GISKLNDSSVF
+29 GISKLNDSNVF

-105 SESPIAAVPIKR
+105 SEVPIAAVPKR
-117 ERTVPD
+117 QRTAPKE
-123 RVLSYPLD
+123 VLSYPLD

-141 NRYTYKRPSSDVQ
+141 NRFKYKRPDTGVQ
-154 ASRPPRETDDGYVAG
+154 ASRPPQLYEDDSNNSFFTSRG
-169 DSVKGTSYGKYQ
+169 DSVKGTSYGQYQ

-201 SDLDVFTLGIAGAGA
+201 SDLDVFSLGIAAAGQQIGGAT
-216 RVGGKLVDDLS
+216 VGGINAISDI
-227 NLLTLRT
+227 
-234 GFRDGE
+234 FRGE
-240 NLLENDRS
+240 NIGGEQGFTEYFSQKTKELSGISGR
-248 FADFVESSDFAKNRG
+248 DFKDI
-263 FSGQALT
+263 
-270 NLGIAGGG
+270 GIAGSG
-278 LAASTLARQVGIN
+278 LFASTVAKAAGIN

-337 MIRRIIRWFKT
+337 MIRKIIRWFKT
-348 GAAPVFNDKSL
+348 GAAPVFNNRAL

-370 GRGQNSS
+370 GRGQGNS

-423 ELRPVYRQD
+423 ELRPVYKQD
-432 QDYAAK
+432 QDYAAS